1 MNRTEHKAFDRL
13 IKDAAHKSV
22 LHLSDVSF
30 ELTQNIFL
38 ELCKAVRTELDTTIQ
53 RLEDQQNK

>member
-1 MNRTEHKAFDRL
+1 MNE
-13 IKDAAHKSV
+13 KDAAHKSV

-38 ELCKAVRTELDTTIQ
+38 ELCKAVRTELNTTIQ
-53 RLEDQQNK
+53 RLEDHQSK